1 MEQATNGS
9 ALAQLS
15 EALAQTVADVG
26 ESVVRVEGRRRGN
39 ASGVVWREEGVVV
52 TAHHAVQRDHDLR
65 FGLPGGET
73 VEAEL
78 VGRDPSTDL
87 AVLRAADVRLRPPT
101 WADVD
106 SLRVGHLALSVGRH
120 DENAQASLGIVSKM
134 DGAWR
139 TPAGGKVEAYVQ
151 TDIVVY
157 PGFSGSALVT
167 AEGHVAGVN
176 TSGFLRRASL
186 TMPVATLRRVVGT
199 LLEHGRVRRGFIG
212 VTAHPAKL
220 PASVTEELGQRT
232 GLLVLSVEEG
242 SPAEEGGVL
251 VGDLLVALDGGEVR
265 HIDDLLLRLSEDR
278 IGQAMPL
285 RIVRGGEVEE
295 LTVNLR
301 ERG

>member
-1 MEQATNGS
+1 MEQAPNGS

-15 EALAQTVADVG
+15 DAIAKTVTDVG
-26 ESVVRVEGRRRGN
+26 ASVVRVEGRRRGN
-39 ASGVVWREEGVVV
+39 ASGVVWSEEGVVV

-65 FGLPGGET
+65 FGLPSGEV

-87 AVLRAADVRLRPPT
+87 AVLRATDVRLYPPT
-101 WADVD
+101 WAEADG
-106 SLRVGHLALSVGRH
+106 LRVGHLALSVGRH
-120 DENAQASLGIVSKM
+120 DEEAQTALGIVSKRE
-134 DGAWR
+134 GAWR
-139 TPAGGKVEAYVQ
+139 TSAGGKVEAYVQ

-157 PGFSGSALVT
+157 PGFSGSALAT

-199 LLEHGRVRRGFIG
+199 LLEHGRVRRGFVG
-212 VTAHPAKL
+212 VTAHPARL
-220 PASVTEELGQRT
+220 PTSVAEELGQQT
-232 GLLVLSVEEG
+232 GLLALSVEGE

-251 VGDLLVALDGGEVR
+251 VGDLLVALDGEPVR
-265 HIDDLLLRLSEDR
+265 HLDDLLLRLSEDR
-278 IGQAMPL
+278 IGQAVPL
-285 RIVRGGEVEE
+285 RIVRGGQVEE
-295 LTVNLR
+295 LTVRLR